1 MSFPIILYENASANN
16 VVDKQLTEKA
26 TYSGSLR
33 DECSILN
40 PVIRFNISNE
50 GYIDDMAKVNYMYIA
65 KFKRYYFITDI
76 VSVRNDIMEV
86 KAKVDVLKTYW
97 SQYKNC
103 YALTKS
109 TQTKYNLY
117 LNDGRLK
124 ISNVPQVVKKNFPAG
139 FGGSYNFVLTVAGD
153 N

>member
-1 MSFPIILYENASANN
+1 MSFPIVLYENSSANN
-16 VVDKQLTEKA
+16 AVDKVLTEKA
-26 TYSGSLR
+26 TYTGTLR

-40 PVIRFNISNE
+40 PVIRFDITSE
-50 GYIDDMAKVNYMYIA
+50 GNIDDMAHVNYMYIA
-65 KFKRYYFITDI
+65 KFKRYYFITDLI
-76 VSVRNDIMEV
+76 SVRNNVMEV

-109 TQTKYNLY
+109 CASKYNLY

>member
-26 TYSGSLR
+26 TYTGSLR

-97 SQYKNC
+97 SPYKEC